1 MSDKSAQAQGG
12 LNLATAL
19 FLVFLTLKL
28 TNQIDWSWWWV
39 TSPLWIPVALLVLV
53 AVLIMCY
60 KAIVRK

>member
-28 TNQIDWSWWWV
+28 TDQIYWSWRWV

>member
-39 TSPLWIPVALLVLV
+39 TSPLWMPVALLVLV
-53 AVLIMCY
+53 AVLVMCY

>member
-53 AVLIMCY
+53 AVLVMCY

>member
-1 MSDKSAQAQGG
+1 MSDKSAQTFQ

-39 TSPLWIPVALLVLV
+39 TSPLWMPIALLVLI
-53 AVLIMCY
+53 AVLAMCY

>member
-28 TNQIDWSWWWV
+28 TNQINWSWWWV
-39 TSPLWIPVALLVLV
+39 TSPLWMPVALLVLV

>member
-28 TNQIDWSWWWV
+28 TDQIDWSWWWV
-39 TSPLWIPVALLVLV
+39 TSPLWMPVALLILV
-53 AVLIMCY
+53 AVLVMCY